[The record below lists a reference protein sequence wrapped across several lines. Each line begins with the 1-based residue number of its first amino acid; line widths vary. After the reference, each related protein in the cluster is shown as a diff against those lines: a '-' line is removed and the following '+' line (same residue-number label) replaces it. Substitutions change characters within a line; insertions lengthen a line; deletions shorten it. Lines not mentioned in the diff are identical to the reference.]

1 VKKILT
7 AIALISALTL
17 TACGQVDTA
26 ASFGDTK
33 ITQAQAQ
40 AVIDEILDE
49 RTKVDTTQ
57 MQLESGNALNRSQL
71 RFTIVTSIFDEIAKE
86 LKIKVS
92 STEIENTR
100 TGIYEQI
107 GGEAQLPMNLVAAQI
122 APSNFER
129 YMRAT
134 VISNKL
140 AGALGMAGVAE
151 ADVQSKISELVQKK
165 AKQMKVSVNPRY
177 GRWDETSA
185 ELLPEDS
192 AGDAVIPSTN

>member
-1 VKKILT
+1 MKKILT
-7 AIALISALTL
+7 ALALISALTL

-40 AVIDEILDE
+40 SVIDEILAE
-49 RTKVDTTQ
+49 RGKTDITQ

-71 RFTIVTSIFDEIAKE
+71 RFTIITSVFDEIAKE

-100 TGIYEQI
+100 TGILEQI
-107 GGEAQLPMNLVAAQI
+107 GGEEQLQMNLVAAQI

-134 VISNKL
+134 VLSNKL

-177 GRWDETSA
+177 GRWDEATA

-192 AGDAVIPSTN
+192 AGDAVLPSK

>member
-1 VKKILT
+1 MKKILT
-7 AIALISALTL
+7 ALALISALTL

-40 AVIDEILDE
+40 SVIDEILAE
-49 RTKVDTTQ
+49 RGKTDITQ

-71 RFTIVTSIFDEIAKE
+71 RFTIITSVFDEIAKE

-100 TGIYEQI
+100 TGILEQI
-107 GGEAQLPMNLVAAQI
+107 GGEEQLQMNLVAAQI

-134 VISNKL
+134 VLSNKL

-177 GRWDETSA
+177 GRWDEATA
-185 ELLPEDS
+185 ELVPEDS
-192 AGDAVIPSTN
+192 AGDAVLPSSK

>member
-1 VKKILT
+1 MKKILT
-7 AIALISALTL
+7 ALALVSALTL

-40 AVIDEILDE
+40 SVIDEILAE
-49 RTKVDTTQ
+49 RGKTDITQ

-71 RFTIVTSIFDEIAKE
+71 RFTIITSVFDEIAKE

-100 TGIYEQI
+100 TGILEQI
-107 GGEAQLPMNLVAAQI
+107 GGEEQLQMNLVAAQI

-134 VISNKL
+134 VLSNKL

-177 GRWDETSA
+177 GRWDEATT
-185 ELLPEDS
+185 ELVPEDS
-192 AGDAVIPSTN
+192 AGDAVLPSSK

>member
-1 VKKILT
+1 MKKILT
-7 AIALISALTL
+7 ALALISALTL

-40 AVIDEILDE
+40 SIVDEILAE
-49 RTKVDTTQ
+49 REKTDTTQ
-57 MQLESGNALNRSQL
+57 MQLETGNALNRSQL
-71 RFTIVTSIFDEIAKE
+71 RFSIITSVFDEIAEE

-100 TGIYEQI
+100 TGILEQI
-107 GGEAQLPMNLVAAQI
+107 GGQEQLQMNLVAAQI

-134 VISNKL
+134 VLSNKL
-140 AGALGMAGVAE
+140 ADALGMAGVAE

-177 GRWDETSA
+177 GRWDEATA

-192 AGDAVIPSTN
+192 AGDAVVPSSN

>member
-1 VKKILT
+1 MKKILT
-7 AIALISALTL
+7 ALALISALTL

-26 ASFGDTK
+26 ASFGETK

-40 AVIDEILDE
+40 AIVDEILAE
-49 RTKVDTTQ
+49 REKTDTSQ
-57 MQLESGNALNRSQL
+57 MQLETGNALNRSQL
-71 RFTIVTSIFDEIAKE
+71 RFSIITSVFDEIAKE

-100 TGIYEQI
+100 TGILEQI
-107 GGEAQLPMNLVAAQI
+107 GGEEQLQMNLVAAQI

-134 VISNKL
+134 VLSNKL

-165 AKQMKVSVNPRY
+165 AKQMKVTVNPRY
-177 GRWDETSA
+177 GRWDEATA

-192 AGDAVIPSTN
+192 AGDAVVPSSN

>member
-1 VKKILT
+1 MKKILT
-7 AIALISALTL
+7 ALALISALTL

-40 AVIDEILDE
+40 SVIDEILAE
-49 RTKVDTTQ
+49 RDKTDITQ

-107 GGEAQLPMNLVAAQI
+107 GGEEQLQMNLVAAQI

-134 VISNKL
+134 IISNKL

-177 GRWDETSA
+177 GRWDEATA
-185 ELLPEDS
+185 ELIPEDS
-192 AGDAVIPSTN
+192 AGDAVLPSSN

>member
-7 AIALISALTL
+7 ALALISALTL

-40 AVIDEILDE
+40 SIVDEILAE
-49 RTKVDTTQ
+49 REKTDTTQ
-57 MQLESGNALNRSQL
+57 MQLETGNALNRSQL
-71 RFTIVTSIFDEIAKE
+71 RFSIITSVFDEIAKE

-100 TGIYEQI
+100 TGILEQI
-107 GGEAQLPMNLVAAQI
+107 GGEEQLQMNLVAAQI

-134 VISNKL
+134 VLSNKL

-165 AKQMKVSVNPRY
+165 AKQMKVTVNPRY
-177 GRWDETSA
+177 GRWDEATA

-192 AGDAVIPSTN
+192 AGDAVVPSSN

>member
-1 VKKILT
+1 MKKILT
-7 AIALISALTL
+7 VIAVISALTL

-40 AVIDEILDE
+40 SKVDEILAE
-49 RTKVDTTQ
+49 RDQVDTTQ
-57 MQLESGNALNRSQL
+57 MQLETGNALNRSQL
-71 RFTIVTSIFDEIAKE
+71 RFTIITSVFDEIAKE

-100 TGIYEQI
+100 TGILQQI
-107 GGEAQLPMNLVAAQI
+107 GGEEQLQTNLVAAQI

-134 VISNKL
+134 VLSNKL
-140 AGALGMAGVAE
+140 ADALGVAGVAE
-151 ADVQSKISELVQKK
+151 ADVSTKISELVQRK

-177 GRWDETSA
+177 GQWNEETA
-185 ELLPEDS
+185 ELLAEDS
-192 AGDAVIPSTN
+192 AGDAVLPSSN

>member
-1 VKKILT
+1 MKKILT
-7 AIALISALTL
+7 ALALVSALTL

-40 AVIDEILDE
+40 AVIDEILAE
-49 RTKVDTTQ
+49 RDKTDITQ
-57 MQLESGNALNRSQL
+57 MQLETGNALNRSQL
-71 RFTIVTSIFDEIAKE
+71 RFAIITSVFDEIAKE
-86 LKIKVS
+86 LKIKAS

-100 TGIYEQI
+100 TGILEQI
-107 GGEAQLPMNLVAAQI
+107 GGEEQLQMNLVAAQI

-134 VISNKL
+134 VLSNKL

-151 ADVQSKISELVQKK
+151 ADVQPKISELVQKK

-177 GRWDETSA
+177 GRWDEATA
-185 ELLPEDS
+185 ELVPEDS
-192 AGDAVIPSTN
+192 AGDAVLPSSK

>member
-7 AIALISALTL
+7 VIAAISALTL

-40 AVIDEILDE
+40 AKVDEILAE
-49 RTKVDTTQ
+49 RDQVDTTQ
-57 MQLESGNALNRSQL
+57 MQLQTGNTLNRSQL
-71 RFTIVTSIFDEIAKE
+71 RFSIVTSIFDEIAKE

-100 TGIYEQI
+100 AGIYQQI
-107 GGEAQLPMNLVAAQI
+107 GGETQLQTNLVAAEI

-134 VISNKL
+134 IISNKL
-140 AGALGMAGVAE
+140 SEALVIAGVAE
-151 ADVQSKISELVQKK
+151 ADVSAKISELVQQK

-177 GRWDETSA
+177 GKWNEATA
-185 ELLPEDS
+185 ELLAEDS
-192 AGDAVIPSTN
+192 AGDAVLPSSN

>member
-1 VKKILT
+1 LKKILT
-7 AIALISALTL
+7 ALALISALTL

-40 AVIDEILDE
+40 AVIDEILAE
-49 RTKVDTTQ
+49 RDKTDITQ
-57 MQLESGNALNRSQL
+57 MQLETGNALNRSQL
-71 RFTIVTSIFDEIAKE
+71 RFAIITSVFDEIAKE
-86 LKIKVS
+86 LKIKAS

-100 TGIYEQI
+100 TGILEQI
-107 GGEAQLPMNLVAAQI
+107 GGEEQLQMNLVAAQI

-134 VISNKL
+134 VLSNKL
-140 AGALGMAGVAE
+140 AGALSMAGVAE

-165 AKQMKVSVNPRY
+165 AKEMKVSVNPRY
-177 GRWDETSA
+177 GRWDEATT
-185 ELLPEDS
+185 ELVPEDS
-192 AGDAVIPSTN
+192 AGDAVLPSSK

>member
-7 AIALISALTL
+7 ALALVSALTL

-40 AVIDEILDE
+40 AVIDEILAE
-49 RTKVDTTQ
+49 RDKTDITQ
-57 MQLESGNALNRSQL
+57 MQLETGSALNRSQL
-71 RFTIVTSIFDEIAKE
+71 RFTIITSVFDEIAKE

-100 TGIYEQI
+100 TGILEQI
-107 GGEAQLPMNLVAAQI
+107 GGEEQLQMNLVAAQI

-134 VISNKL
+134 VLSNKL

-151 ADVQSKISELVQKK
+151 ADVQPKISELVQKK

-177 GRWDETSA
+177 GRWDEATT
-185 ELLPEDS
+185 ELVPEDS
-192 AGDAVIPSTN
+192 AGDAVLPSSK

>member
-7 AIALISALTL
+7 VIAVISALTL

-40 AVIDEILDE
+40 AKVDEILAE
-49 RTKVDTTQ
+49 RDQVDTTQ
-57 MQLESGNALNRSQL
+57 MQLETGNALNRSQL
-71 RFTIVTSIFDEIAKE
+71 RFTIITSVFDEIAKE

-100 TGIYEQI
+100 TGILQQI
-107 GGEAQLPMNLVAAQI
+107 GGEEQLQTNLVAAQI

-134 VISNKL
+134 VLSNKL
-140 AGALGMAGVAE
+140 ADALGVAGVAE
-151 ADVQSKISELVQKK
+151 ADVSTKISELVQRK

-177 GRWDETSA
+177 GQWNEETA
-185 ELLPEDS
+185 ELLAEDS
-192 AGDAVIPSTN
+192 AGDAVLPSSN

>member
-1 VKKILT
+1 MKKILT
-7 AIALISALTL
+7 TLALISALTL
-17 TACGQVDTA
+17 TACGRVDTA

-40 AVIDEILDE
+40 SVIDEILAE
-49 RTKVDTTQ
+49 RGKTDITQ

-71 RFTIVTSIFDEIAKE
+71 RFTIITSVFDEIAKE

-100 TGIYEQI
+100 TGILEQI
-107 GGEAQLPMNLVAAQI
+107 GGEEQLQMNLVAAQI

-134 VISNKL
+134 VLSNKL

-177 GRWDETSA
+177 GRWDEATA
-185 ELLPEDS
+185 ELVPEDS
-192 AGDAVIPSTN
+192 AGDAVLPSN

>member
-7 AIALISALTL
+7 ALALISALTL

-40 AVIDEILDE
+40 AVIDEILAE
-49 RTKVDTTQ
+49 RDKTDLTQ
-57 MQLESGNALNRSQL
+57 MQLETGNALNRSQL
-71 RFTIVTSIFDEIAKE
+71 RFTIITSVFDEIAKE

-92 STEIENTR
+92 SADIEKTR
-100 TGIYEQI
+100 TGILEQI
-107 GGEAQLPMNLVAAQI
+107 GGEEQLQKNLVAAQI

-134 VISNKL
+134 VLSNKL
-140 AGALGMAGVAE
+140 AGALGIAGVAE

-177 GRWDETSA
+177 GRWDEATT
-185 ELLPEDS
+185 ELVPEDS
-192 AGDAVIPSTN
+192 AGDAVLPSSR

>member
-7 AIALISALTL
+7 VIAAISALTL
-17 TACGQVDTA
+17 TACGQIDTA

-40 AVIDEILDE
+40 AKVDEILAE
-49 RTKVDTTQ
+49 RDQVDTTQ
-57 MQLESGNALNRSQL
+57 MQLQTGNTLNRSQL
-71 RFTIVTSIFDEIAKE
+71 RFSIVTSIFDEIAKE

-100 TGIYEQI
+100 AGIYQQI
-107 GGEAQLPMNLVAAQI
+107 GGETQLQTNLVAAEI

-134 VISNKL
+134 IISNKL
-140 AGALGMAGVAE
+140 SEALVIAGVAE
-151 ADVQSKISELVQKK
+151 ADVSAKISELVQQK

-177 GRWDETSA
+177 GTWNEATA
-185 ELLPEDS
+185 ELVAEDS
-192 AGDAVIPSTN
+192 AGDAVLPSSN

>member
-7 AIALISALTL
+7 AIALISAFTL

-40 AVIDEILDE
+40 SVVDEILAE
-49 RTKVDTTQ
+49 REKTDTTQ

-100 TGIYEQI
+100 TGILEQI
-107 GGEAQLPMNLVAAQI
+107 GGEDQLQMNLVAAQI

-134 VISNKL
+134 VLSNKL

-151 ADVQSKISELVQKK
+151 ADIQSKISELVQKK

-177 GRWDETSA
+177 GRWDEATA

-192 AGDAVIPSTN
+192 AGDAVIPSSN

>member
-1 VKKILT
+1 MKKILT
-7 AIALISALTL
+7 TLALISALTL

-40 AVIDEILDE
+40 SVIDEILAE
-49 RTKVDTTQ
+49 RGKTDITQ

-71 RFTIVTSIFDEIAKE
+71 RFTIITSVFDEIAKE

-100 TGIYEQI
+100 TGILEQI
-107 GGEAQLPMNLVAAQI
+107 GGEEQLQMNLVAAQI

-134 VISNKL
+134 VLSNKL

-165 AKQMKVSVNPRY
+165 AKQMKVTVNPRY
-177 GRWDETSA
+177 GRWDEATA
-185 ELLPEDS
+185 ELVPEDS
-192 AGDAVIPSTN
+192 AGDAVLPSN

>member
-7 AIALISALTL
+7 VIAAISALTL

-40 AVIDEILDE
+40 AKVDEILAE
-49 RTKVDTTQ
+49 RDQVDTTQ
-57 MQLESGNALNRSQL
+57 MQLQTGNTLNRSQL
-71 RFTIVTSIFDEIAKE
+71 RFSIVTSIFDEIAKE

-100 TGIYEQI
+100 AGIYQQI
-107 GGEAQLPMNLVAAQI
+107 GGETQLQTNLVAAEI

-134 VISNKL
+134 IISNKL
-140 AGALGMAGVAE
+140 SEALVIAGVAE
-151 ADVQSKISELVQKK
+151 ADVSAKISELVQQK

-177 GRWDETSA
+177 GTWNEATA
-185 ELLPEDS
+185 ELLAEDS
-192 AGDAVIPSTN
+192 AGDAVLPSSN

>member
-7 AIALISALTL
+7 ALALISALTL

-40 AVIDEILDE
+40 AVIDEILAE
-49 RTKVDTTQ
+49 RDKTDITQ
-57 MQLESGNALNRSQL
+57 MQLETGNALNRSQL
-71 RFTIVTSIFDEIAKE
+71 RFAIITSVFDEIAKE
-86 LKIKVS
+86 LKIKAS

-100 TGIYEQI
+100 TGILEQI
-107 GGEAQLPMNLVAAQI
+107 GGEEQLQMNLVAAQI

-134 VISNKL
+134 VLSNKL
-140 AGALGMAGVAE
+140 AGAISMAGVAE

-165 AKQMKVSVNPRY
+165 AKEMKVSVNPRY
-177 GRWDETSA
+177 GRWDEATT
-185 ELLPEDS
+185 ELVPEDS
-192 AGDAVIPSTN
+192 AGDAVLPSSK

>member
-1 VKKILT
+1 MAV
-7 AIALISALTL
+7 ISALTL

-33 ITQAQAQ
+33 ITQSQAQ
-40 AVIDEILDE
+40 AKVDEILAE
-49 RTKVDTTQ
+49 RGKVDTSQ
-57 MQLESGNALNRSQL
+57 MQLQTGNALNRTQL
-71 RFTIVTSIFDEIAKE
+71 RFTIVTSIFDEIAEE

-100 TGIYEQI
+100 SGILEQI
-107 GGEAQLPMNLVAAQI
+107 GGEPQLAMNLVAAEI

-140 AGALGMAGVAE
+140 AGALSMAGVPE
-151 ADVQSKISELVQKK
+151 ADVQEKISELVQKK
-165 AKQMKVSVNPRY
+165 AQQMKVSVNPRY
-177 GRWDETSA
+177 GVWDEVTA
-185 ELLPEDS
+185 NLVPEDS
-192 AGDAVIPSTN
+192 AGDVVIPSLN

>member
-1 VKKILT
+1 MKKILT
-7 AIALISALTL
+7 TLALISALTL

-40 AVIDEILDE
+40 AVIDEILAE
-49 RTKVDTTQ
+49 RDKTDITQ
-57 MQLESGNALNRSQL
+57 MQLETGNALNRSQL
-71 RFTIVTSIFDEIAKE
+71 RFTIITSVFDEIAKE

-100 TGIYEQI
+100 TGILEQI
-107 GGEAQLPMNLVAAQI
+107 GGEEQLQMNLVAAQI

-134 VISNKL
+134 VLSNKL

-151 ADVQSKISELVQKK
+151 ADVQPKISELVQKK

-177 GRWDETSA
+177 GRWDEATT
-185 ELLPEDS
+185 ELVPEDS
-192 AGDAVIPSTN
+192 AGDAVLPSSK

>member
-7 AIALISALTL
+7 ALALVSALTL

-40 AVIDEILDE
+40 SVIDEILAE
-49 RTKVDTTQ
+49 RDKTDITQ
-57 MQLESGNALNRSQL
+57 MQLETGNALNRSQL
-71 RFTIVTSIFDEIAKE
+71 RFTIITSVFDEIAKE
-86 LKIKVS
+86 LKIKAS

-100 TGIYEQI
+100 TGILEQI
-107 GGEAQLPMNLVAAQI
+107 GGEEQLQMNLVAAQI

-134 VISNKL
+134 VLSNKL
-140 AGALGMAGVAE
+140 AGALSMAGVAE

-165 AKQMKVSVNPRY
+165 AKEMKVSVNPRY
-177 GRWDETSA
+177 GRWDEATT
-185 ELLPEDS
+185 ELVPEDS
-192 AGDAVIPSTN
+192 AGDAVLPSSK

>member
-7 AIALISALTL
+7 ALALISALTL

-40 AVIDEILDE
+40 SVIDEILAE
-49 RTKVDTTQ
+49 RDKTDITQ

-107 GGEAQLPMNLVAAQI
+107 GGEEQLQMNLVAAQI

-134 VISNKL
+134 IISNKL

-177 GRWDETSA
+177 GRWDEATA
-185 ELLPEDS
+185 ELIPEDS
-192 AGDAVIPSTN
+192 AGDAVLPSSN

>member
-1 VKKILT
+1 MKKILT
-7 AIALISALTL
+7 VIAAISALTL

-40 AVIDEILDE
+40 SKVDEILAE
-49 RTKVDTTQ
+49 RDQVDTTQ
-57 MQLESGNALNRSQL
+57 MQLETGNALNRSQL
-71 RFTIVTSIFDEIAKE
+71 RFTIVTSVFDEIAKE

-100 TGIYEQI
+100 TGILQQI
-107 GGEAQLPMNLVAAQI
+107 GGEEQLQMNLVAAQI

-134 VISNKL
+134 VLSNKL
-140 AGALGMAGVAE
+140 ADALGMAGVAE
-151 ADVQSKISELVQKK
+151 ADVSTKISELVQKK

-177 GRWDETSA
+177 GQWNEETA
-185 ELLPEDS
+185 ELLAEDS
-192 AGDAVIPSTN
+192 AGDAVLPSSN